1 MKNRI
6 IVLDTETC
14 NILPLDK
21 VTPGNNL
28 PYDIGYSIIE
38 PATDST
44 VLTRD
49 FVVNEIFYGE
59 QERMQSAYYADKL
72 PQYFEEIESGIRT
85 PENFLAIMMT
95 IAEDCK
101 RENVV
106 AICMHNARFDVDALN
121 TCFEFLYG
129 FKCRVLPNLEIWD
142 SMKMAKTF
150 TSSSRYHK
158 YCESHGYMTKHKT
171 PRPRMTAEIIYR
183 YISKDEDF
191 VERHTALADT
201 EIEKEIVFKA
211 FRTHRKMERIL
222 YPKY

>member
-85 PENFLAIMMT
+85 LENFLAIMMT